1 MSYIRHSDD
10 GQCTLLRPRL
20 EMEGGRLREQIRSSG
35 LTYVEAARRLGLT
48 TNALHK
54 QMRGARRVSRQTE
67 ILVAGLPDR
76 EDFEAVMDT
85 PADITKTPTE
95 NDADRYRQAQ
105 ARKLV
110 RLYERGLLPPDL
122 MRELDKVRSR
132 RPARRPL

>member
-1 MSYIRHSDD
+1 MGGDE
-10 GQCTLLRPRL
+10 LR
-20 EMEGGRLREQIRSSG
+20 GQIRRSG
-35 LTYVEAARRLGLT
+35 LTYTEAARRLGLT
-48 TNALHK
+48 VNALHK

-122 MRELDKVRSR
+122 MRELDKVRNK

>member
-1 MSYIRHSDD
+1 
-10 GQCTLLRPRL
+10 
-20 EMEGGRLREQIRSSG
+20 MEGGRLREQIRSSG

-85 PADITKTPTE
+85 PADTTKTPTE

-105 ARKLV
+105 AHKLI

>member
-1 MSYIRHSDD
+1 MD
-10 GQCTLLRPRL
+10 GGQ
-20 EMEGGRLREQIRSSG
+20 LREQIQRSG
-35 LTYVEAARRLGLT
+35 LAYTEAARRLGLT
-48 TNALHK
+48 VNALHK

-95 NDADRYRQAQ
+95 NDALRYRLAQ
-105 ARKLV
+105 AHKLI

-122 MRELDKVRSR
+122 MCELDKVRSK